1 MKPINTKNTIIGCTG
16 NKYDFSTKNGQAQD
30 SKLKLAIDL
39 GIGADQIILL
49 KQEHSDKIIRIT
61 SQNINNQNLVGD
73 AIITNLPNILLGI
86 KTADCIP
93 VLIHDAT
100 QNTIAVIHLSR
111 QTVLIGL
118 LEKVVGTLVQEY
130 DCNVSNLKIYMMPSL
145 QAQNHL
151 VYESEYSKF
160 PDQYSQKLIRGV
172 HIINN
177 ANLVSDHLDTNNLQL
192 KDLSNMRSA
201 HLNLQQLV
209 KDKLTTLG
217 VNIENIV
224 EDATDTFQD
233 NNYHSYRRD
242 YPNNG
247 LMLSYIILQSN

>member
-1 MKPINTKNTIIGCTG
+1 MNTIIGCTG
-16 NKYDFSTKNGQAQD
+16 NKYDFSTKNGQAED

-39 GIGADQIILL
+39 GISADQIILL
-49 KQEHSDKIIRIT
+49 KQEHSDRIVRIT
-61 SQNINNQNLVGD
+61 SQNLNDQNLVGD
-73 AIITNLPNILLGI
+73 AMITNLPNILICI

-93 VLIHDAT
+93 MLIFDAT
-100 QNTIAVIHLSR
+100 QSTIAVIHLSR

-118 LEKVVGTLVQEY
+118 LEKVVEALVQEY
-130 DCNVSNLKIYMMPSL
+130 NCNVNNLKIHMMPSL

-151 VYESEYSKF
+151 VYENEYSKF
-160 PDQYSQKLIRGV
+160 PDQYSQKLPNGV

-177 ANLVSDHLDTNNLQL
+177 ANLVSDHLQSNNLQL

-209 KDKLTTLG
+209 KDKLTILG

-224 EDATDTFQD
+224 EDTTDTFQD

-247 LMLSYIILQSN
+247 LMLSYIMLKSN

>member
-1 MKPINTKNTIIGCTG
+1 MNTITGCTG
-16 NKYDFSTKNGQAQD
+16 NKYDFSTKNGQVED
-30 SKLKLAIDL
+30 SKLKLAVDL
-39 GIGADQIILL
+39 GISADQIILL
-49 KQEHSDKIIRIT
+49 KQEHSDRIVRIT
-61 SQNINNQNLVGD
+61 EQNLIDQNLVGD
-73 AIITNLPNILLGI
+73 AMITNLPNVLLGI

-93 VLIHDAT
+93 VLIFDAT

-111 QTVLIGL
+111 QTAIIGL
-118 LEKVVGTLVQEY
+118 LEKVIEALVQEY
-130 DCNVSNLKIYMMPSL
+130 NCNVINLKIYMMPSL
-145 QAQNHL
+145 QVQNHL
-151 VYESEYSKF
+151 VYKQEYSKF

-217 VNIENIV
+217 VNIENLV
-224 EDATDTFQD
+224 EDTTDTFQD